1 MMNTNDE
8 KLTAEEIALTE
19 ATESG
24 KQETLC
30 KQLLIAFGG
39 TACTSPTQNGKLCV
53 RFKDIEG
60 NCQAVGDNKYT
71 AMDALAAALV
81 LLRQVVPD
89 SSDKM
94 KEFLLEMLH
103 DLVLGDDE
111 DRDEIVGYMIG
122 KAFKLKFPRT
132 YKTVIQWGEK

>member
-1 MMNTNDE
+1 
-8 KLTAEEIALTE
+8 
-19 ATESG
+19 
-24 KQETLC
+24 
-30 KQLLIAFGG
+30 
-39 TACTSPTQNGKLCV
+39 
-53 RFKDIEG
+53 
-60 NCQAVGDNKYT
+60 
-71 AMDALAAALV
+71 MDALAAALV